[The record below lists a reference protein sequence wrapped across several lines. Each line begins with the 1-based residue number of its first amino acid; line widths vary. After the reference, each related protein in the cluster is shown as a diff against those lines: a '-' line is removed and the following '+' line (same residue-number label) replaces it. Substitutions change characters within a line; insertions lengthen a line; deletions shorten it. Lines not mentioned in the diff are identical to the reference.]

1 MLGVMREEPGGDSA
15 ALGPNPGLAQLPAL
29 AERLRGAGVMVD
41 LRVETAGNGVPP
53 AIDLSAYRI
62 IQEALTNTLKHA
74 GPAQA
79 GVTVR
84 YGNGSV
90 ELEVVDDGQG
100 PPPGR
105 PRSGSKGL
113 VGMRERVSLYG
124 GRLDA
129 GARPGGGFR
138 VHAVLK
144 SAGS

>member
-1 MLGVMREEPGGDSA
+1 
-15 ALGPNPGLAQLPAL
+15 
-29 AERLRGAGVMVD
+29 
-41 LRVETAGNGVPP
+41 VE
-53 AIDLSAYRI
+53 LSAYRI

-90 ELEVVDDGQG
+90 EVEVVDDGQG

-105 PRSGSKGL
+105 PQSGSKGL

-124 GRLDA
+124 GRLDV

-138 VHAVLK
+138 VHAVLR
-144 SAGS
+144 SGGS